1 MAYGGYNTSMQDVV
15 SSFNRDE
22 KENEVQA
29 KADELSMPYVDVRK
43 IELSPDVLAFV
54 SKEEARLGIIPLL
67 KKKKELTIGLA
78 DPNKE
83 EAKKIAEY
91 LSRFYSITLALIS
104 WESVKDALPLF
115 EGLTKHEMEKPKEYE
130 IEALEAPATFK
141 ELGIQIN
148 SAPLQNILSFV
159 VSSALQS
166 RASDIHFEPQKNGA
180 RIRFR
185 IDGVLHV
192 VGTLPQDRF
201 EYILSQIQLASG
213 MKLNVD
219 QAQQGRLEIK
229 LDGKNTSVRV
239 ETMPTLYGD
248 DISLRIFNT
257 DAAMLQLEDLGLYE
271 YSAKA
276 IQNVLNRP
284 QGMILVVGPTGAGK
298 TSTIYAI
305 LNKLNHPQV
314 KIITLE
320 DPIEYALEGISQ
332 SQIQEGESFLTR
344 LKAVLRED
352 PDIVM
357 VGEIRDGE
365 TGDVALH
372 GSLTGHMMISTF
384 HANNAVTA
392 LGLLREIV
400 PNSTLLASAV
410 SLVVGQRLVRKI
422 CPHCKELYKPT
433 PEELEFATR
442 MLAELPKEVKKDR
455 TPNFYEGKGCDVC
468 NGLGYQGRIGIFEM
482 LSLTLDMQKMVS
494 RTDVTVAEL
503 QEAAKKT
510 GMITMEQDGVLKVV
524 DGLTSIKEVMK
535 AIKED

>member
-1 MAYGGYNTSMQDVV
+1 
-15 SSFNRDE
+15 
-22 KENEVQA
+22 
-29 KADELSMPYVDVRK
+29 MPYVDVRK
-43 IELSPDVLAFV
+43 IELTPDVLAFV
-54 SKEEARLGIIPLL
+54 SKEEARLGIIPLA
-67 KKKKELTIGLA
+67 KKKKDLTLGLA

-83 EAKKIAEY
+83 ETKKIAEY

-115 EGLTKHEMEKPKEYE
+115 EGLTKHEMEKPKDYE

-148 SAPLQNILSFV
+148 TAPLQNILSFI
-159 VSSALQS
+159 VSSALMS

-185 IDGVLHV
+185 VDGVLHV
-192 VGTLPQDRF
+192 AGTLPQDRF
-201 EYILSQIQLASG
+201 EYVLSQIQLASG
-213 MKLNVD
+213 MKLNVN

-276 IQNVLNRP
+276 VQQVLNRP

-392 LGLLREIV
+392 MGLLKEIV

-433 PEELEFATR
+433 PEELEFATK

-455 TPNFYEGKGCDVC
+455 TPNFYEGKGCDAC

-494 RTDVTVAEL
+494 RSDITVAEL
-503 QEAAKKT
+503 QEAAKKA

-524 DGLTSIKEVMK
+524 DGMTSIKEVMK

>member
-1 MAYGGYNTSMQDVV
+1 MAYGAYNTNIQDVV

-22 KENEVQA
+22 KELEVQN
-29 KADELSMPYVDVRK
+29 KAAELEMPYVDVRK
-43 IELSPDVLAFV
+43 IELTPDVLAFV
-54 SKEEARLGIIPLL
+54 SKEEARLGIIPLA
-67 KKKKELTIGLA
+67 KKKKDLTLGLA

-83 EAKKIAEY
+83 ETKKIAEY

-115 EGLTKHEMEKPKEYE
+115 EGLTKHEMEKPKDYE

-148 SAPLQNILSFV
+148 TAPLQNILSFI
-159 VSSALQS
+159 VSSALMS

-185 IDGVLHV
+185 VDGVLHV
-192 VGTLPQDRF
+192 AGTLPQDRF
-201 EYILSQIQLASG
+201 EYVLSQIQLASG
-213 MKLNVD
+213 MKLNVN

-276 IQNVLNRP
+276 VQQVLNRP

-320 DPIEYALEGISQ
+320 DPIEYAHEGISQ

-392 LGLLREIV
+392 MGLLKEIV

-433 PEELEFATR
+433 PEELEFATK

-455 TPNFYEGKGCDVC
+455 TPNFYEGKGCDAC

-494 RTDVTVAEL
+494 RSDITVAEL
-503 QEAAKKT
+503 QEAAKKA

-524 DGLTSIKEVMK
+524 DGMTSIKEVMK